1 MLSGQG
7 ADELFLGYPGFL
19 TSYWKDLYINK
30 KYVTLLFEA
39 IHTSLTRTDLYKPLL
54 QFFKNKKPGRIDKEN
69 ISLSDHRD
77 NSLLKSNLPY
87 LLHAEDRHSLANN
100 IEARVPFL
108 DSQFLAFARILP
120 ASYSINQGKQ
130 KWILRAIGEDLLPK
144 SILNNYAKKGFP
156 AKMPE
161 PNQREKTAF
170 LCDLKEF
177 ISQDSHFFLPTREP
191 IQLFHQYPALAWRIN
206 SLQKWLKIYNI
217 QAT

>member
-1 MLSGQG
+1 VLWTS
-7 ADELFLGYPGFL
+7 FLR
-19 TSYWKDLYINK
+19 KDLYPYGLHFLKRWQKEPSSSASVPINLK
-30 KYVTLLFEA
+30 
-39 IHTSLTRTDLYKPLL
+39 
-54 QFFKNKKPGRIDKEN
+54 
-69 ISLSDHRD
+69 RD
-77 NSLLKSNLPY
+77 NALFNSNLPY

-108 DSQFLAFARILP
+108 DSQFLVFARKLP
-120 ASYSINQGKQ
+120 ASYSIHQGKQ

-144 SILNNYAKKGFP
+144 STLHHYIKKGFP

-161 PNQREKTAF
+161 PNQREKTDF
-170 LCDLKEF
+170 LSDLKEF